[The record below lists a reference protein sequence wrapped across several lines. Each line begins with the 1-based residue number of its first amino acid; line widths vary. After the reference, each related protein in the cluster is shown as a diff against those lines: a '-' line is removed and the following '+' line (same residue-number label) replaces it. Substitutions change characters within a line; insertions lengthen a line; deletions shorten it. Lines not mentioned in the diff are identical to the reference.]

1 VRFRAEKTPAEWK
14 PPQVLWRFSAMDQTK
29 LIIVLIVLLVAGGA
43 YVGYSTAPSGGPVE
57 ATDHNVPGKS
67 TGPGRNSLISPEAK

>member
-1 VRFRAEKTPAEWK
+1 
-14 PPQVLWRFSAMDQTK
+14 MDQTK

-43 YVGYSTAPSGGPVE
+43 YVGYSTSPAEGPVQ

-67 TGPGRNSLISPEAK
+67 TGPGRNSLIEAK